1 MQQYISLDDKYLS
14 AEGMITALVELAQG
28 RGIPLHKLLR
38 GTGIFE
44 QDLYD
49 LSQRFSLLQLL
60 ALISQFKALMKS
72 NDSGFLLGH
81 QLVNDFSPAM
91 QSVRLGPTLGASLKQ
106 LHKIQAMLAPLF
118 FTRKHIFQND
128 FYLYLQPNVGIDES
142 LKNYCFEIYSAAL
155 MSLLKRVCN
164 VYPHCYFDFTCKRPR
179 HIQEYEQHLGLRVRF
194 EQPYTR
200 WHFNKQLL
208 KCTNPEASQLRWQQC
223 IAQSELNKNVSQSF
237 VEAVCQRIYRNKN
250 NSLANS
256 AEHFA
261 MSPATFKRK
270 LKQHGV
276 SYSQLQDEQNKLK
289 ALHLLGVCQ
298 QGNEQVAMRL
308 AFYDIPNFRRAFKRW
323 TGITPSQLKI

>member
-1 MQQYISLDDKYLS
+1 M
-14 AEGMITALVELAQG
+14 
-28 RGIPLHKLLR
+28 
-38 GTGIFE
+38 
-44 QDLYD
+44 
-49 LSQRFSLLQLL
+49 
-60 ALISQFKALMKS
+60 
-72 NDSGFLLGH
+72 
-81 QLVNDFSPAM
+81 
-91 QSVRLGPTLGASLKQ
+91 
-106 LHKIQAMLAPLF
+106 
-118 FTRKHIFQND
+118 
-128 FYLYLQPNVGIDES
+128 DES

-155 MSLLKRVCN
+155 MSLLKRVSDH
-164 VYPHCYFDFTCKRPR
+164 YPHCYFDFTCKRPR

-200 WHFNKQLL
+200 WHFDKQLL
-208 KCTNPEASQLRWQQC
+208 KFPNPESSPLRWQQC
-223 IAQSELNKNVSQSF
+223 ISQSELNKNVSQSF
-237 VEAVCQRIYRNKN
+237 VEAVCQRIYRDKN

-261 MSPATFKRK
+261 MSSATFKRK

>member
-1 MQQYISLDDKYLS
+1 MQQYIYLDDKYLS

-49 LSQRFSLLQLL
+49 LSQRFSLSQLL

-81 QLVNDFSPAM
+81 QLVNDVSPAM
-91 QSVRLGPTLGASLKQ
+91 QSVRLSPTLGAALKQ
-106 LHKIQAMLAPLF
+106 LQHIRATLAPLF

-128 FYLYLQPNVGIDES
+128 FYLYLQPNVGMDES

-155 MSLLKRVCN
+155 MSLLKRVSDH
-164 VYPHCYFDFTCKRPR
+164 YPHCYFDFTCKRPR

-200 WHFNKQLL
+200 WHFDKQLL
-208 KCTNPEASQLRWQQC
+208 KCPNPEASQLRWQQC

-237 VEAVCQRIYRNKN
+237 VEAVCQRIYRDKN

-261 MSPATFKRK
+261 MSSATFKRK
-270 LKQHGV
+270 LKQHSV

>member
-14 AEGMITALVELAQG
+14 AEGTITTLVELAQG

-49 LSQRFSLLQLL
+49 LSQRFSLSQLL
-60 ALISQFKALMKS
+60 ALISQFKTLMKS
-72 NDSGFLLGH
+72 NDSSFLLGH
-81 QLVNDFSPAM
+81 QLINDFSPAM
-91 QSVRLGPTLGASLKQ
+91 QSVRLSPTLGAALKQ
-106 LHKIQAMLAPLF
+106 LQHIRATLAPLF

-128 FYLYLQPNVGIDES
+128 FYLYLQPSIGMDES

-155 MSLLKRVCN
+155 MSLLKRMSDH
-164 VYPHCYFDFTCKRPR
+164 YPHCYFDFTCKRPR

-200 WHFNKQLL
+200 WHFDKQLL
-208 KCTNPEASQLRWQQC
+208 KCPNPESSPLRWQQC
-223 IAQSELNKNVSQSF
+223 IAQSELHKNVSQSF
-237 VEAVCQRIYRNKN
+237 VEAVCQRIYRDKN

-261 MSPATFKRK
+261 MSSATFKRK

-289 ALHLLGVCQ
+289 ALYLLGVCQ

>member
-1 MQQYISLDDKYLS
+1 MQQYISLEDKYIS
-14 AEGMITALVELAQG
+14 AEGIITALVELAQG
-28 RGIPLHKLLR
+28 RDISLHKLLR

-44 QDLYD
+44 QDLYN
-49 LSQRFSLLQLL
+49 LSQRFSVSQLL
-60 ALISQFKALMKS
+60 ALISQFKTLMKS

-91 QSVRLGPTLGASLKQ
+91 QSVQLSPTLGESLKQ
-106 LHKIQAMLAPLF
+106 LHLIRATLAPLF
-118 FTRKHIFQND
+118 FTRQHIFHDD
-128 FYLYLQPNVGIDES
+128 FYLYLQPSVGMDES
-142 LKNYCFEIYSAAL
+142 LKNYCFEIYSAAF
-155 MSLLKRVCN
+155 MSLLKRVSN
-164 VYPHCYFDFTCKRPR
+164 HYPHCYFDFTCKRPR

-194 EQPYTR
+194 EQPFTR
-200 WHFNKQLL
+200 WHFDKQFL
-208 KCTNPEASQLRWQQC
+208 KYANPQASKLRWQQC
-223 IAQSELNKNVSQSF
+223 LAQNQQYLKSQVSF
-237 VEAVCQRIYRNKN
+237 VEAVCKRIYYDKN
-250 NSLANS
+250 NSLVNS
-256 AEHFA
+256 AQYFA

-298 QGNEQVAMRL
+298 QGNEQVAERL

>member
-1 MQQYISLDDKYLS
+1 M
-14 AEGMITALVELAQG
+14 
-28 RGIPLHKLLR
+28 LR

-44 QDLYD
+44 PDLYD
-49 LSQRFSLLQLL
+49 LSQRFSLSQLL

-81 QLVNDFSPAM
+81 QLVNDVSPAM
-91 QSVRLGPTLGASLKQ
+91 QSVRLSPTLGAALKQ
-106 LHKIQAMLAPLF
+106 LQHIRATLAPLF

-128 FYLYLQPNVGIDES
+128 FYLYLQPNVGMDES

-155 MSLLKRVCN
+155 MSLLKRVSDH
-164 VYPHCYFDFTCKRPR
+164 YPHCYFDFTCKRPR

-200 WHFNKQLL
+200 WHFDKQLL
-208 KCTNPEASQLRWQQC
+208 KCPNPEASQLRWQQC

-237 VEAVCQRIYRNKN
+237 VEAVCQRIYRDKN

-261 MSPATFKRK
+261 MSSATFKRK
-270 LKQHGV
+270 LKQHSV

>member
-1 MQQYISLDDKYLS
+1 MQQYIYLDDKYLS

-49 LSQRFSLLQLL
+49 LSQRFSLSQLL

-81 QLVNDFSPAM
+81 QLVNDVSPAM
-91 QSVRLGPTLGASLKQ
+91 QSVRLSPTLGAALKQ
-106 LHKIQAMLAPLF
+106 LQHIRATLAPLF

-128 FYLYLQPNVGIDES
+128 FYLYLQPSIGMDES

-155 MSLLKRVCN
+155 MSLLKRVSDH
-164 VYPHCYFDFTCKRPR
+164 YPHCYFDFTCKRPR

-200 WHFNKQLL
+200 WHFDKQLL
-208 KCTNPEASQLRWQQC
+208 KCPNPEASQLRWQQC

-237 VEAVCQRIYRNKN
+237 VEAVCQRIYRDKN

-261 MSPATFKRK
+261 MSSATFKRK
-270 LKQHGV
+270 LKQHSV

>member
-14 AEGMITALVELAQG
+14 AEGIITALVELAQG

-49 LSQRFSLLQLL
+49 LSQRFSLSQLL
-60 ALISQFKALMKS
+60 ALISQFKTLMKS

-81 QLVNDFSPAM
+81 QLVNDVSPAV
-91 QSVRLGPTLGASLKQ
+91 QSVRLSPSLGVALKQ
-106 LHKIQAMLAPLF
+106 LQQIRTIIAPLF
-118 FTRKHIFQND
+118 FTRKHIFQDD
-128 FYLYLQPNVGIDES
+128 FYLYLQPSIGMDES

-155 MSLLKRVCN
+155 ISLLKRVSDH
-164 VYPHCYFDFTCKRPR
+164 YPQCYFDFTCKRPR

-208 KCTNPEASQLRWQQC
+208 KCSNPESSPLRWQQC
-223 IAQSELNKNVSQSF
+223 IAQSQLPKNVSLSF
-237 VEAVCQRIYRNKN
+237 VEAVCLSIYHNTN
-250 NSLANS
+250 NNLVST
-256 AEHFA
+256 AEQFA
-261 MSPATFKRK
+261 MSSATFKRK
-270 LKQHGV
+270 LKQHGF

-289 ALHLLGVCQ
+289 ALYLLGVCQ
-298 QGNEQVAMRL
+298 QGNEEVAMRL

-323 TGITPSQLKI
+323 TGITPSQLKV

>member
-1 MQQYISLDDKYLS
+1 
-14 AEGMITALVELAQG
+14 
-28 RGIPLHKLLR
+28 
-38 GTGIFE
+38 
-44 QDLYD
+44 
-49 LSQRFSLLQLL
+49 
-60 ALISQFKALMKS
+60 MKS

-81 QLVNDFSPAM
+81 QLVNDVSPAV
-91 QSVRLGPTLGASLKQ
+91 QSVRLSPSLGMALKQ
-106 LHKIQAMLAPLF
+106 LQQISTVIAPLL
-118 FTRKHIFQND
+118 FTRRHIFKD
-128 FYLYLQPNVGIDES
+128 DLYLYLQPSIGMDES

-179 HIQEYEQHLGLRVRF
+179 HIQEYEQHLGLRIRF

-223 IAQSELNKNVSQSF
+223 IAQSELHKNVSQSF
-237 VEAVCQRIYRNKN
+237 VEAVCQRIYRDKN

-261 MSPATFKRK
+261 MSSATFKRK

-298 QGNEQVAMRL
+298 QGNERVADRL

>member
-49 LSQRFSLLQLL
+49 LSQRFSLSQLL

-81 QLVNDFSPAM
+81 QLVNDVSPAV
-91 QSVRLGPTLGASLKQ
+91 QSVRLSPSLGMALKQ
-106 LHKIQAMLAPLF
+106 LQQISTVIAPLL
-118 FTRKHIFQND
+118 FTRRHIFKD
-128 FYLYLQPNVGIDES
+128 DLYLYLQPSIGMDES

-164 VYPHCYFDFTCKRPR
+164 VYPHCYFDFTCRRPR
-179 HIQEYEQHLGLRVRF
+179 HIQEYEQHLGLRIRF

-223 IAQSELNKNVSQSF
+223 IAQSELHKNVSQSF
-237 VEAVCQRIYRNKN
+237 VEAVCQRIYRDKN

>member
-49 LSQRFSLLQLL
+49 LSQRFSLSQLL

-81 QLVNDFSPAM
+81 QLVNDVSPAM
-91 QSVRLGPTLGASLKQ
+91 QSVRLSPTLGAALKQ
-106 LHKIQAMLAPLF
+106 LQHIRATLAPLF

-128 FYLYLQPNVGIDES
+128 FYLYLQPSIGMDES

-155 MSLLKRVCN
+155 MSLLKRVSDH
-164 VYPHCYFDFTCKRPR
+164 YPHCYFDFTCKRPR

-200 WHFNKQLL
+200 WHFDKQLL

-223 IAQSELNKNVSQSF
+223 IAQSELHKNVSQSF
-237 VEAVCQRIYRNKN
+237 VEAVCQRIYRDKN

-256 AEHFA
+256 AEYFA

-276 SYSQLQDEQNKLK
+276 SFSQLQDEQNKLK

-298 QGNEQVAMRL
+298 QGNEQVATRL
-308 AFYDIPNFRRAFKRW
+308 TFYDIPNFRRAFKRW

>member
-1 MQQYISLDDKYLS
+1 VQQYISLDDKYLS
-14 AEGMITALVELAQG
+14 VEGMITALVELAQG

-49 LSQRFSLLQLL
+49 LSQRFSLSQLL

-81 QLVNDFSPAM
+81 QLVNDVSPAV
-91 QSVRLGPTLGASLKQ
+91 QSVRLSPSLGMALKQ
-106 LHKIQAMLAPLF
+106 LQQISTVIAPLL
-118 FTRKHIFQND
+118 FTRRHIFKD
-128 FYLYLQPNVGIDES
+128 DLYLYLQPSIGIDES

-179 HIQEYEQHLGLRVRF
+179 HIQEYEQHLGLRIRF

-208 KCTNPEASQLRWQQC
+208 KCTNPEASQLRWLQC
-223 IAQSELNKNVSQSF
+223 IAQSELHKNVSQSF
-237 VEAVCQRIYRNKN
+237 VEAVCQRIYRDKN

-261 MSPATFKRK
+261 MSSATFKRK

-298 QGNEQVAMRL
+298 QGNERVADRL

>member
-14 AEGMITALVELAQG
+14 AEGIITALVELAQG

-49 LSQRFSLLQLL
+49 LSQCFSLSQLL
-60 ALISQFKALMKS
+60 ALICQFKTLMKS

-81 QLVNDFSPAM
+81 QLVNDVSPTM
-91 QSVRLGPTLGASLKQ
+91 QSVRLSPTLGAALKQ
-106 LHKIQAMLAPLF
+106 LQQIRATLAPLF
-118 FTRKHIFQND
+118 FTRGHIFQED
-128 FYLYLQPNVGIDES
+128 FYLYLQPSIGMDES
-142 LKNYCFEIYSAAL
+142 LKSYCFEIYSAAFI
-155 MSLLKRVCN
+155 SLLKRVSSH
-164 VYPHCYFDFTCKRPR
+164 YPHCYFDFTCKRPR

-200 WHFNKQLL
+200 WHFDKQLL
-208 KCTNPEASQLRWQQC
+208 KCANSESSALRWQQC
-223 IAQSELNKNVSQSF
+223 VAQSELHKNVSQSF
-237 VEAVCQRIYRNKN
+237 VEAVCQRIYRDKN

-256 AEHFA
+256 AEYFA

-289 ALHLLGVCQ
+289 ALHLLGVRQ

>member
-1 MQQYISLDDKYLS
+1 VQQYISLDDKYLS

-49 LSQRFSLLQLL
+49 LSQRFSLSQLL
-60 ALISQFKALMKS
+60 ALISHFKALMKS

-81 QLVNDFSPAM
+81 QLVNDVSPAM
-91 QSVRLGPTLGASLKQ
+91 QSVRLSPSLGMALKQ
-106 LHKIQAMLAPLF
+106 LQQISTVIAPLL
-118 FTRKHIFQND
+118 FTRRHIFKD
-128 FYLYLQPNVGIDES
+128 DLYLYLQPSLGIDES

-179 HIQEYEQHLGLRVRF
+179 HIQEYEQHLGLRIRF

-223 IAQSELNKNVSQSF
+223 IAQSELHKNVSQSF
-237 VEAVCQRIYRNKN
+237 VEAVCQRIYRDKN

-261 MSPATFKRK
+261 MSSATFKRK

-298 QGNEQVAMRL
+298 QGNERVADRL

-323 TGITPSQLKI
+323 TGITPNQLKV

>member
-1 MQQYISLDDKYLS
+1 MQQYISLDDKYIS
-14 AEGMITALVELAQG
+14 AEGIITALVELAQG

-49 LSQRFSLLQLL
+49 LSQRFSLSQLL
-60 ALISQFKALMKS
+60 ALISQFKTLMKS

-91 QSVRLGPTLGASLKQ
+91 QSVQLSPTLGESLKQ
-106 LHKIQAMLAPLF
+106 LHLIRATLAPLF
-118 FTRKHIFQND
+118 FTRQHIFHDD
-128 FYLYLQPNVGIDES
+128 FYLYLQPSVGMDES
-142 LKNYCFEIYSAAL
+142 LKNYCFEIYSVAF
-155 MSLLKRVCN
+155 MSLLKRVSN
-164 VYPHCYFDFTCKRPR
+164 HYPHCYFDFTCKRPR

-194 EQPYTR
+194 EQPFTR
-200 WHFNKQLL
+200 WHLNKQLL
-208 KCTNPEASQLRWQQC
+208 KCPNPESSTLRWQQC
-223 IAQSELNKNVSQSF
+223 LAQVQGGAVTF
-237 VEAVCQRIYRNKN
+237 VEAVCQRIHQNKN
-250 NSLANS
+250 NSLVSS
-256 AEHFA
+256 AEYFA

-270 LKQHGV
+270 LKQHGM

-298 QGNEQVAMRL
+298 QGNEQVAERL

>member
-28 RGIPLHKLLR
+28 RGITLHKLLR

-49 LSQRFSLLQLL
+49 LSQRFSLSQLL

-81 QLVNDFSPAM
+81 QLVNDVSPAV
-91 QSVRLGPTLGASLKQ
+91 QSVRLSPSLGMALKQ
-106 LHKIQAMLAPLF
+106 LQQISTVIAPLL
-118 FTRKHIFQND
+118 FTRRHIFKD
-128 FYLYLQPNVGIDES
+128 DLYLYLQPSIGMDES

-179 HIQEYEQHLGLRVRF
+179 HIQEYEQHLGLRIRF

-208 KCTNPEASQLRWQQC
+208 KCTNPEASQLRWLQC
-223 IAQSELNKNVSQSF
+223 IAQSELHKNVSQSF
-237 VEAVCQRIYRNKN
+237 VEAVCQRIYRDKN

-261 MSPATFKRK
+261 MSSATFKRK
-270 LKQHGV
+270 LKQHSV

>member
-14 AEGMITALVELAQG
+14 AEGIITALVELAQG

-49 LSQRFSLLQLL
+49 LSQRFSLSQLL

-81 QLVNDFSPAM
+81 QLVNDVSPAV
-91 QSVRLGPTLGASLKQ
+91 QSVRLSPSLGMALKQ
-106 LHKIQAMLAPLF
+106 LQQISTVIAPLL
-118 FTRKHIFQND
+118 FTRRHIFKD
-128 FYLYLQPNVGIDES
+128 DLYLYLQPSIGMDES

-179 HIQEYEQHLGLRVRF
+179 HIQEYEQHLGLRIRF

-208 KCTNPEASQLRWQQC
+208 KCSNPESSPLRWQQC
-223 IAQSELNKNVSQSF
+223 IAQSQLPKNVSLSF
-237 VEAVCQRIYRNKN
+237 VEAVCQRIYRDKN

>member
-1 MQQYISLDDKYLS
+1 
-14 AEGMITALVELAQG
+14 
-28 RGIPLHKLLR
+28 
-38 GTGIFE
+38 
-44 QDLYD
+44 
-49 LSQRFSLLQLL
+49 
-60 ALISQFKALMKS
+60 
-72 NDSGFLLGH
+72 
-81 QLVNDFSPAM
+81 M
-91 QSVRLGPTLGASLKQ
+91 QSVRLSPSLGMALKQ
-106 LHKIQAMLAPLF
+106 LQQIRTVIAPLF
-118 FTRKHIFQND
+118 FTRKHIFQDD
-128 FYLYLQPNVGIDES
+128 FYLYLQPSIGMDES

-164 VYPHCYFDFTCKRPR
+164 VYPQCYFDFTCKRPR
-179 HIQEYEQHLGLRVRF
+179 HIQEYEQHLGLRIRF

-223 IAQSELNKNVSQSF
+223 IAQSELHKNVSQSF
-237 VEAVCQRIYRNKN
+237 VEAVCQRIYRDKN

-261 MSPATFKRK
+261 MSSATFKRK

-298 QGNEQVAMRL
+298 QGNEQVATRL

>member
-28 RGIPLHKLLR
+28 RGITLHKLLR

-49 LSQRFSLLQLL
+49 LSQRFSLSQLL

-81 QLVNDFSPAM
+81 QLVNDVSPAV
-91 QSVRLGPTLGASLKQ
+91 QSVRLSPSLGMALKQ
-106 LHKIQAMLAPLF
+106 LQQISTVIAPLL
-118 FTRKHIFQND
+118 FTRRHIFKD
-128 FYLYLQPNVGIDES
+128 DLYLYLQPSIGMDES

-179 HIQEYEQHLGLRVRF
+179 HIQEYEQHLGLRIRF

-208 KCTNPEASQLRWQQC
+208 KCPNPEASQLRWQQC

-237 VEAVCQRIYRNKN
+237 VEAVCQRIYRDKN

-261 MSPATFKRK
+261 MSSATFKRK
-270 LKQHGV
+270 LKQHSV